1 MKKIG
6 KVTAYELFRDTKLI
20 SDKEFIKIS
29 DFEFVHINDVE
40 RQEVGNQIFTIVDLL
55 IGPSEA
61 KFLLKFNVR
70 NRKMKDYHLNALSN
84 DMSTRSNWNPDKSPW
99 IYNAQSIEFDVNGNQ
114 INGQN
119 RLTSI
124 VKTGKIIP
132 MKLFINVNSEAFKVY
147 DTGAN
152 KNATS
157 VLSKL
162 GVKNPAMIAK
172 TTKMY
177 NAHKTGKGFS
187 ENVVK
192 QSRRSMS
199 NEDVYNTYMTDSMIV
214 KSVKFAKKYTKGF
227 GKVLSSSDVSG
238 FHRILSE
245 KSQED
250 ADEFIEKLCTGLG
263 LESGSPILAL
273 RKRLIKH
280 KNDENYHL
288 TSKNISLLVRH
299 AWNKFRRGEKIK
311 HLTLPRDF
319 NGEII

>member
-6 KVTAYELFRDTKLI
+6 KVTAYELFSNTKLI
-20 SDKEFIKIS
+20 TNKEFIKIS
-29 DFEFVHINDVE
+29 DFEFVHVSDVE
-40 RQEVGNQIFTIVDLL
+40 SQEVNNRIFTTVDLL
-55 IGPSEA
+55 IGPAEA
-61 KFLLKFNVR
+61 KYLLQFNVR

-84 DMSTRSNWNPDKSPW
+84 DMNGKSKWSPDKSPW
-99 IYNAQSIEFDVNGNQ
+99 IYNAQPIEFDVNGNQ

-147 DTGAN
+147 DTGSN
-152 KNATS
+152 KNATA
-157 VLSKL
+157 VLTKL

-177 NAHKTGKGFS
+177 DAYRTGKGFS

-192 QSRRSMS
+192 QARRSMS
-199 NEDVYNTYMTDSMIV
+199 NEDVYNTHINDPMIAE
-214 KSVKFAKKYTKGF
+214 SVKFAKKYTKGF
-227 GKVLSSSDVSG
+227 NKVLSSSDISG
-238 FHRILSE
+238 FHRILSQ
-245 KSQED
+245 KSLED
-250 ADEFIEKLCTGLG
+250 ANLFIEKLCTGLD
-263 LESGSPILAL
+263 LELGSPILSL

-280 KNDENYHL
+280 KNDEKYHL
-288 TSKNISLLVRH
+288 TSKNISLLVYH
-299 AWNKFRRGEKIK
+299 AWNKFRNGETVKNLVPPK
-311 HLTLPRDF
+311 DF